1 MGNPSCMLVCHVS
14 LVRPHACSGI
24 RVPPDLEEGGTRG
37 SAATATE
44 HVTGGAC
51 HMITS
56 CSARAY
62 QNKNRNIKNRTS
74 RQTQPGIGHIH
85 VGKEKRR
92 GVGGGAHALCSPILG
107 LVLCDLTV
115 GMQVVNVDRRS
126 AFGGWRRSS
135 RGWWTR
141 HTRRH
146 TTKNFVESNCCN
158 QFFRFSE
165 GRQVGCSGYGGIMH
179 SELRQNPLPCRV

>member
-1 MGNPSCMLVCHVS
+1 MGNPSCMLVCHVY

-115 GMQVVNVDRRS
+115 GMQVVNVVPKQQRVVDTS
-126 AFGGWRRSS
+126 
-135 RGWWTR
+135 
-141 HTRRH
+141 HTASH
-146 TTKNFVESNCCN
+146 NKDLC
-158 QFFRFSE
+158 
-165 GRQVGCSGYGGIMH
+165 GIKLLQSVFQKGARWGAVAMGA
-179 SELRQNPLPCRV
+179 SCIRQNPLPCRV